1 MPQSQYSSFGLSIC
15 FKSMAAMRSIRLSLS
30 ALRGILDSRK
40 NKKRE
45 EALGTASLTRGEM
58 MQAIKKFWAAYK
70 QASLEVWTL
79 HAKSFRDVPFRPL

>member
-1 MPQSQYSSFGLSIC
+1 
-15 FKSMAAMRSIRLSLS
+15 MAVMRSIRLPVSGRK
-30 ALRGILDSRK
+30 AIFASRK

>member
-1 MPQSQYSSFGLSIC
+1 
-15 FKSMAAMRSIRLSLS
+15 MAVMQSIRLPVS
-30 ALRGILDSRK
+30 AQKAIFASRK
-40 NKKRE
+40 NKKRG

-79 HAKSFRDVPFRPL
+79 HAKSFRDAPFRTI